1 MTRAELLQTAKPI
14 LFNTEMVSAILDGR
28 KTVTRRVLKNQDEN
42 AYTYDWNYMDGV
54 KADVDLICDRNGE
67 IYALANKPP
76 CHTGDILYVRET
88 WCWCPCWD
96 CGLNEPESGCSDTTA
111 RMTMKFDHNKG
122 ECGCI
127 GYKASFA
134 ENEQPPGLETWKP
147 SIHMPKEAAR
157 IFLRVTDVRVERL
170 QDIITGDYRT
180 PGNINKEGIYEPC
193 AHCTHPN
200 GDCKDFIRDQTCRL
214 VHSFAALW
222 NSTIRKSG
230 IETYCWAANPWV
242 WVIEFQRLEVQE

>member
-1 MTRAELLQTAKPI
+1 MTRAELLKTAKPI
-14 LFNTEMVSAILDGR
+14 LFNTDMVRAILDGR

-42 AYTYDWNYMDGV
+42 AFTYEWNYKDDV
-54 KADVDLICDRNGE
+54 KDDVDLICDRNGE
-67 IYALANKPP
+67 VYALANKPH
-76 CHTGDILYVRET
+76 CHTGDILYIREAFA
-88 WCWCPCWD
+88 PVID
-96 CGLNEPESGCSDTTA
+96 YIEGEPETVYA
-111 RMTMKFDHNKG
+111 
-122 ECGCI
+122 
-127 GYKASFA
+127 YKASTPNNQYVGNVMSLPITA
-134 ENEQPPGLETWKP
+134 WHP

-157 IFLRVTDVRVERL
+157 IFLRVTDVRVEL
-170 QDIITGDYRT
+170 VQDIITGDYRT

-193 AHCTHPN
+193 IDCNHHN

-242 WVIEFQRLEVQE
+242 WVIEFERVEVQE

>member
-1 MTRAELLQTAKPI
+1 MTRTELLKTAKPI
-14 LFNTEMVSAILDGR
+14 LFNTDMLRAILDGR
-28 KTVTRRVLKNQDEN
+28 KTVTRRVLKNQNEN

-67 IYALANKPP
+67 VYALANKPP
-76 CHTGDILYVRET
+76 CHTGDILYVREAFA
-88 WCWCPCWD
+88 PVID
-96 CGLNEPESGCSDTTA
+96 YIDGEPETVFT
-111 RMTMKFDHNKG
+111 
-122 ECGCI
+122 
-127 GYKASFA
+127 YKASTPNNQYVGNVMSLPITA
-134 ENEQPPGLETWKP
+134 WHP

-157 IFLRVTDVRVERL
+157 IFLRVTDVGVERL

-242 WVIEFQRLEVQE
+242 WVIEFERVEVQE

>member
-1 MTRAELLQTAKPI
+1 MTRSELLKTAKPI
-14 LFNTEMVSAILDGR
+14 LFNTDMVRAILDGR

-42 AYTYDWNYMDGV
+42 AFTYDWNYKDDMKD
-54 KADVDLICDRNGE
+54 DVDIICDRNGE
-67 IYALANKPP
+67 VYALANKPP

-96 CGLNEPESGCSDTTA
+96 CGLNEPEIGCAEPTA
-111 RMTMKFDHNKG
+111 RMTFHSQKK
-122 ECGCI
+122 EYGCI

-170 QDIITGDYRT
+170 KDISNSSAWG
-180 PGNINKEGIYEPC
+180 EGV
-193 AHCTHPN
+193 TSWN
-200 GDCKDFIRDQTCRL
+200 GFVQ
-214 VHSFAALW
+214 LW
-222 NSTIRKSG
+222 NSTVKKSDLDRYG
-230 IETYCWAANPWV
+230 WAANPWV
-242 WVIEFQRLEVQE
+242 WVIEFEKLEVQE

>member
-1 MTRAELLQTAKPI
+1 MVRDELLKTAKPI
-14 LFNTEMVSAILDGR
+14 LFNTEMARAILDGR
-28 KTVTRRVLKNQDEN
+28 KTCTRRLVKFLDKRNPNWTGYVKDGLILYNGNNQP
-42 AYTYDWNYMDGV
+42 
-54 KADVDLICDRNGE
+54 C
-67 IYALANKPP
+67 NKPSP
-76 CHTGDILYVRET
+76 YKLGDILYVRET

-96 CGLNEPESGCSDTTA
+96 CGLNEPESGCEDPTA
-111 RMTMKFDHNKG
+111 RMTFDHKKG
-122 ECGCI
+122 EYGCI

-134 ENEQPPGLETWKP
+134 ENEQPPGPETWKP

-193 AHCTHPN
+193 TRCTHPN

-222 NSTIRKSG
+222 NGTVRKSG
-230 IETYCWAANPWV
+230 ETYCWAANPWV
-242 WVIEFQRLEVQE
+242 WVIEFERMEVQE